1 MSSLSH
7 EEATRIVIESI
18 TQIAPDVEDELREL
32 DPGIDLWEA
41 LDLDSMDHVNVMTA
55 VSDRT
60 GVEVAERDYPSLR
73 SVEALAQHLVKAGP

>member
-1 MSSLSH
+1 MSSLSY

-18 TQIAPDVEDELREL
+18 TQIAPDVEDELGEL
-32 DPGIDLWEA
+32 DPAIDLWEA

-60 GVEVAERDYPSLR
+60 GIEVAERDYPSLR
-73 SVEALAQHLVKAGP
+73 SIEALAKHLVAAGL